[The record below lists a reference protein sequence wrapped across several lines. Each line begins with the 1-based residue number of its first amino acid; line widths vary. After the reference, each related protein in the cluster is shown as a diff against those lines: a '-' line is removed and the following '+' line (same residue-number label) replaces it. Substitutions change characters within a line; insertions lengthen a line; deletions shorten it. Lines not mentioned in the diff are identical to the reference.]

1 MILES
6 STYRALN
13 PECLETSILPRSST
27 VSDSAFWIVTDS
39 WKCARFQNGHFGKC
53 QSGSFGV
60 GVEDG
65 EVSWQKLGDATVRVI
80 DDTGQNV
87 RW

>member
-1 MILES
+1 
-6 STYRALN
+6 
-13 PECLETSILPRSST
+13 
-27 VSDSAFWIVTDS
+27 VTDS

-80 DDTGQNV
+80 DDIGQNV